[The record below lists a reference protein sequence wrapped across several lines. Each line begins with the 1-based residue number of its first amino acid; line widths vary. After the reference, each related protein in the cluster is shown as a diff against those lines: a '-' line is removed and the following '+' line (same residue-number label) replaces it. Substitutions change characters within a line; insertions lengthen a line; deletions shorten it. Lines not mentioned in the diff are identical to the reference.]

1 MNDIHQNSSLQSFRK
16 TVQANWT
23 DMRRTVFVEAVQSG
37 GNIHFKYNYKNM
49 TYKIIS
55 DNWIYKLKRCGKE
68 LGYSQ
73 EEIDD
78 AVYCFPGEISV
89 NCHLIRS

>member
-37 GNIHFKYNYKNM
+37 GNIYF
-49 TYKIIS
+49 
-55 DNWIYKLKRCGKE
+55 
-68 LGYSQ
+68 
-73 EEIDD
+73 
-78 AVYCFPGEISV
+78 
-89 NCHLIRS
+89 